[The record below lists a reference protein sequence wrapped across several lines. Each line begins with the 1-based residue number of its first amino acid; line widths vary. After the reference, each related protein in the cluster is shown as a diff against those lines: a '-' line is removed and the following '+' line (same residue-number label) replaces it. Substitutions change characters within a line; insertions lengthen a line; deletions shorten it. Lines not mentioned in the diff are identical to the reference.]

1 MKLIVGEKVKPKGR
15 KDTVLAR
22 HLKTLAFG
30 EIIIDLL
37 LIILG
42 IVYCSN
48 PEISI
53 NLTCKTIGLLI
64 SVSSIYAIIKY
75 LFDENLIYYKYDL
88 IYGVISLILGILVFT
103 KPLDSSSLFVI
114 GLAVWLIITS
124 IRKLLVC
131 RLLYE
136 YKDDSFV
143 YVLTISILT
152 LLLGILAI
160 FNPFKASIAFT
171 TLCGL
176 CLIFYGA
183 MNISHMIMLIQYAK
197 KFIKYLKQ

>member
-15 KDTVLAR
+15 KDTVLAK
-22 HLKTLAFG
+22 HLKVLAFG

-48 PEISI
+48 PEMSI

-103 KPLDSSSLFVI
+103 KPLDSSYIFII

-131 RLLYE
+131 RILYK
-136 YKDDSFV
+136 YKDDSFA
-143 YVLTISILT
+143 YVLTISLLT

-171 TLCGL
+171 SLCGL

-183 MNISHMIMLIQYAK
+183 MNVSHMIMLIQYAK

>member
-37 LIILG
+37 LVILG

-75 LFDENLIYYKYDL
+75 LFDENLTYYKYDL
-88 IYGVISLILGILVFT
+88 IYGVISLILGILIFT
-103 KPLDSSSLFVI
+103 KPLDSSSLFII

-131 RLLYE
+131 RLLYL

-143 YVLTISILT
+143 YVLTISIIT

>member
-15 KDTVLAR
+15 KDTVLAK
-22 HLKTLAFG
+22 HLKVLAFG

-103 KPLDSSSLFVI
+103 KPLDSSYIFII

-131 RLLYE
+131 RILYK
-136 YKDDSFV
+136 YKDDSFA
-143 YVLTISILT
+143 YVLTISLLT

-171 TLCGL
+171 SLCGL

-183 MNISHMIMLIQYAK
+183 MNVSHMIMLIQYAK

>member
-1 MKLIVGEKVKPKGR
+1 M
-15 KDTVLAR
+15 
-22 HLKTLAFG
+22 
-30 EIIIDLL
+30 
-37 LIILG
+37 
-42 IVYCSN
+42 
-48 PEISI
+48 
-53 NLTCKTIGLLI
+53 
-64 SVSSIYAIIKY
+64 
-75 LFDENLIYYKYDL
+75 
-88 IYGVISLILGILVFT
+88 GILVFT

>member
-103 KPLDSSSLFVI
+103 KPLDSSYIFVI
-114 GLAVWLIITS
+114 GLAIWLIITS
-124 IRKLLVC
+124 IRKLMVC
-131 RLLYE
+131 RLLYK

>member
-37 LIILG
+37 L
-42 IVYCSN
+42 V
-48 PEISI
+48 
-53 NLTCKTIGLLI
+53 
-64 SVSSIYAIIKY
+64 IKY

-88 IYGVISLILGILVFT
+88 IYGVISLILGILIFT
-103 KPLDSSSLFVI
+103 KPLDSSSLFII

-131 RLLYE
+131 RLLYL

-143 YVLTISILT
+143 YVLTISIIT

>member
-15 KDTVLAR
+15 KDTVLAK
-22 HLKTLAFG
+22 HLKVLAFG
-30 EIIIDLL
+30 EIIIDVLL
-37 LIILG
+37 VILG

-75 LFDENLIYYKYDL
+75 LFDEKLIYYKYDL
-88 IYGVISLILGILVFT
+88 IYGVISLILGILIFT
-103 KPLDSSSLFVI
+103 KPLDSSYIFMI
-114 GLAVWLIITS
+114 GLAIWLIITS

-131 RLLYE
+131 KLLYQ

-152 LLLGILAI
+152 LLLGILII
-160 FNPFKASIAFT
+160 FNPFKASLAFT